1 MITASNGSYV
11 LLIGITMAVLAMS
24 SLIAFSH
31 LKNVSAFDEDGYVKF
46 IVSKVNESKTNITDG
61 TGATAVP
68 DSAKGPSIPSKG
80 YLVEKLGDSLYSV
93 TDGSYN
99 TMFMMTDKGV
109 IAIDAPPSLGQ
120 KYLNAI
126 AEVTSKPVN

>member
-1 MITASNGSYV
+1 MITASNRSYA
-11 LLIGITMAVLAMS
+11 LLIGITMAVLALS

-31 LKNVSAFDEDGYVKF
+31 LKNASAFDEDGYIKF
-46 IVSKVNESKTNITDG
+46 NVSKVNESKTNISES

-68 DSAKGPSIPSKG
+68 DSAKGPSIPTKG

-99 TMFMMTDKGV
+99 TMFMVTDKGV
-109 IAIDAPPSLGQ
+109 VAIDAPPSLD
-120 KYLNAI
+120 KSIL
-126 AEVTSKPVN
+126 KRLLK

>member
-1 MITASNGSYV
+1 MIPASPRSYV
-11 LLIGITMAVLAMS
+11 LLIGIILSVLALS

-31 LKNVSAFDEDGYVKF
+31 LKNVFAFDEDGYVKF

-80 YLVEKLGDSLYSV
+80 YLVEKLGDSLYLV

-99 TMFMMTDKGV
+99 TMFMVTDKG
-109 IAIDAPPSLGQ
+109 L
-120 KYLNAI
+120 
-126 AEVTSKPVN
+126 